1 MIMNMKPIFT
11 VINTTYM
18 QAVVKIR
25 PKKLQAF
32 MGFELMT
39 FAIPVQCSTN
49 WANISQLGA
58 GHYIGS

>member
-11 VINTTYM
+11 VINTTYT

-49 WANISQLGA
+49 
-58 GHYIGS
+58 